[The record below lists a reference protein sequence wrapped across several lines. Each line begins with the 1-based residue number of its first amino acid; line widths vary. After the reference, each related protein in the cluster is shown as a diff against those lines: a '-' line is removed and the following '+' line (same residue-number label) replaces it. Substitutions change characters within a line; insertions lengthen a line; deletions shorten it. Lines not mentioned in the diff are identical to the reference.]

1 MIKKIK
7 SSSLLIACLFIV
19 TNTANATELIYQ
31 FKSPSFSGIGT
42 SAHYLTIDEQE
53 STRKLKMTEDIQ
65 SALEEAARNADNTT
79 LAKFVRNLESRI
91 FSRLSQDLE
100 SRIFSR
106 LSQDLAESLFDDKG
120 GSGGSIDLEGNTINF
135 LNTGTE
141 IILTILDIDGTI
153 TEIRIPIGSFGICAD
168 APCAP

>member
-1 MIKKIK
+1 MIEKTKDKIFLILGWLV
-7 SSSLLIACLFIV
+7 LLFFLSGRIE
-19 TNTANATELIYQ
+19 ATEIIFQ

-53 STRKLKMTEDIQ
+53 STRKLKIAEDIQ
-65 SALEEAARNADNTT
+65 SEIEEAARDADNTT
-79 LAKFVRNLESRI
+79 LAKFVSN
-91 FSRLSQDLE
+91 LE

-120 GSGGSIDLEGNTINF
+120 GSGGSIDLEGNTIDF

-141 IILTILDIDGTI
+141 IVLTILDVDGVT
-153 TEIRIPIGSFGICAD
+153 TEIRIPINSFGICAD
-168 APCAP
+168 APCVP